1 MATPAG
7 IAGFVGQPPIRSL
20 MTRGSLAKL
29 AFELVPTAASGNT
42 LAVLYRNKPLPKVE
56 VTVND
61 P

>member
-1 MATPAG
+1 M
-7 IAGFVGQPPIRSL
+7 
-20 MTRGSLAKL
+20 AKL